1 MLKINAGD
9 DSMLNQQACPNNFIE
24 RMSIMEKDET
34 LVVKA
39 NAKKSKYNDI
49 TQTKEFWSKL
59 AVIS

>member
-1 MLKINAGD
+1 MLKINVGD
-9 DSMLNQQACPNNFIE
+9 GSMLNQQACPNNFIE
-24 RMSIMEKDET
+24 RMSTMQKDET

-39 NAKKSKYNDI
+39 NVKKSKYNDI

>member
-34 LVVKA
+34 LVKA